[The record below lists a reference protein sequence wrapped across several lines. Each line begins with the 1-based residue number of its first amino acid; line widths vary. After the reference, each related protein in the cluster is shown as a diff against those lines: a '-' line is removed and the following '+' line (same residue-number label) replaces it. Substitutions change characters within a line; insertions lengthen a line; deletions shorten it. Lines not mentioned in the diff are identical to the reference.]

1 MLKFDA
7 ETTRLLEIAYQ
18 GAEITRRRQASFDAL
33 RPEPGETILDIG
45 CGNGLLTAELARAVG
60 PDGKVIGIDPS
71 DEMRKPAV
79 SRCKAFD
86 WVEISQGTAHELPI
100 GTEIADKAVS
110 TQVFEYL
117 DDIPGAVQEVFRT
130 LKAGARFVIG
140 DIHFDSFL
148 WFSDH
153 PDRMRRMMRSWDH
166 HLTERCIPAILPP
179 ILRSSGFAV
188 DEIRP
193 LTLCDHLLKSDGLAS
208 VMMQLMKRYALVHGH
223 VSEEEATAWFDEQ
236 TALAAEGR
244 FFFSITHF
252 VICARKT

>member
-18 GAEITRRRQASFDAL
+18 GADITRRRQASFDAL
-33 RPEPGETILDIG
+33 HPEPGETILDIG
-45 CGNGLLTAELARAVG
+45 CGNGLLMAELAGAVG
-60 PDGKVIGIDPS
+60 PHGKVVGVDPS
-71 DEMRKPAV
+71 DEMRKPAAA
-79 SRCKAFD
+79 RCDAFD
-86 WVEISQGTAHELPI
+86 WVELLKGTAHELPI
-100 GTEIADKAVS
+100 ESEVADKAIS

-117 DDIPGAVQEVFRT
+117 DDIPAAVQEIFRT
-130 LKAGARFVIG
+130 LKAGGRLVIG

-153 PDRMRRMMRSWDH
+153 PERMRRMMASWDD
-166 HLTERCIPAILPP
+166 HLAERCIPAILPR

-193 LTLCDHLLKSDGLAS
+193 FTFCDHLLKPDGLAS
-208 VMMQLMKRYALVHGH
+208 VMMQLMKRYALEYSH
-223 VSEEEATAWFDEQ
+223 VSEDEVTAWFDEQ
-236 TALAAEGR
+236 IALAAEGR

>member
-18 GAEITRRRQASFDAL
+18 GADVTRRRQASLDAL
-33 RPEPGETILDIG
+33 HPEPGDTILDIG
-45 CGNGLLTAELARAVG
+45 CGNGLLAAELARAVG
-60 PDGKVIGIDPS
+60 PHGKVVGVDPS

-79 SRCKAFD
+79 ARCDAFD
-86 WVEISQGTAHELPI
+86 WVEVIGGTAHKLPI
-100 GTEIADKAVS
+100 ESGIADKVVS

-117 DDIPGAVQEVFRT
+117 DDIPAAVQEVFRT
-130 LKAGARFVIG
+130 LKAGGRLVIG
-140 DIHFDSFL
+140 DMHFDSFL

-153 PDRMRRMMRSWDH
+153 PERMRRMMASWDD
-166 HLTERCIPAILPP
+166 HLTERCIPAILPC

-193 LTLCDHLLKSDGLAS
+193 FTFCDHLLKPDGLAS
-208 VMMQLMKRYALVHGH
+208 LMMQIMKRFALEHGH
-223 VSEEEATAWFDEQ
+223 MSEDEATAWFDEQ
-236 TALAAEGR
+236 IVLAGEGR

-252 VICARKT
+252 VVCARKI